1 MAPLTPRL
9 DRFIETT
16 PGVCGGKPRITG
28 HRIRVVDIAIWNEKL
43 GLRTDDIASKYNLS
57 LAEVHAALAYFFGH
71 QEELEADLRADEA
84 FVAEL
89 KKGFP
94 SLWLGAVH
102 E

>member
-1 MAPLTPRL
+1 MAALTPSL

-16 PGVCGGKPRITG
+16 PGVCGGKPCITS
-28 HRIRVVDIAIWNEKL
+28 HRIRVVDIAIWNEKP
-43 GLRTDDIASKYNLS
+43 GLSPDDMASKYDLS
-57 LAEVHAALAYFFGH
+57 LAEVHAALAYFFDH

-89 KKGFP
+89 KKHFP
-94 SLWLGAVH
+94 SRRLRATR